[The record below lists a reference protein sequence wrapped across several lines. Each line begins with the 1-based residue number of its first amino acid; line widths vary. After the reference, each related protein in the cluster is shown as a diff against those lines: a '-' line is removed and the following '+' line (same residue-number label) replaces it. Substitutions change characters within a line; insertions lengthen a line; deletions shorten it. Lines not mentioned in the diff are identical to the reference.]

1 MKPLKLTALFV
12 LAAIALTACEPKD
25 EPTNILTEEITIHVG
40 IQEQG
45 KMNAPNKRRVATNG
59 MQSVFETG
67 DQIQVYGWTGD
78 KTSVPTNP
86 PIQAINT
93 LQGNGEWQATPQM
106 LWQSQTAAHYF
117 IGIYPVP
124 AKPISDFKADP
135 YTLNLDDQEAS
146 DLLVA
151 VSDDQ
156 GIVANNRGVDLNFK
170 HMMAKIHVN
179 LHLRTQVVDW
189 NLEGVRYFGDKE
201 ATINYLT
208 QQVNC
213 GSYQYEPMKY
223 FNLPALATPQSGYH
237 ASYETLVIPQAGV
250 RRLDVMIAGYTYS
263 YNGTEDIPLES
274 GKITTINLH
283 VAKDNITLE
292 GITVGDWHDGT
303 TAEGGVAEEV
313 AAFNSTAAG
322 TIAANTALLDSY
334 LNSDGTLIV
343 TGKLNEADLQ
353 ALGNWA
359 IANSWDDNDNN
370 NLVVLDLSGT
380 DITEIPLR
388 FMNNNQTKNYSAQY
402 VQKVILPESVTL
414 IGAFAFSTCTSL
426 KSINTGKVKEFKNSP
441 FARCS
446 QLTYLDLSALETI
459 QISAF
464 DGCTNITSVNLPV
477 ATSLGSWVFTDSY
490 VTELRIGSETFSAV
504 SVDVFDGFDRKGD
517 CTLYLAAN
525 QTVTDKGTWTPT
537 GGTDDIET
545 VDVSGFKAIYCGTRK
560 VWPK

>member
-179 LHLRTQVVDW
+179 LHLRTQVADW
-189 NLEGVRYFGDKE
+189 SLEGVRYFGDKE

-213 GSYQYEPMKY
+213 GSYQYEPTKY
-223 FNLPALATPQSGYH
+223 FNLPALATPQSGYQ

-303 TAEGGVAEEV
+303 TAEGGVAEEI
-313 AAFNSTAAG
+313 AALNSTAAG
-322 TIAANTALLDSY
+322 TIAANPALLESY
-334 LNSDGTLIV
+334 LLNGALTI
-343 TGKLNEADLQ
+343 TGNLNEADLQ

-380 DITEIPLR
+380 DITAIPSL
-388 FMNNNQTKNYSAQY
+388 FMYNNQTKNYSAQY
-402 VQKVILPESVTL
+402 VQKVILPETVTT
-414 IGAFAFSTCTSL
+414 IDTHAFNCCTAL
-426 KSINTGKVKEFKNSP
+426 QSINTGKVKIMGNFV
-441 FARCS
+441 FGRCPNIS
-446 QLTYLDLSALETI
+446 NLDLSALESI
-459 QISAF
+459 KQSAF
-464 DGCTNITSVNLPV
+464 RECINLTIVNMPV
-477 ATSLGSWVFTDSY
+477 VTDLGGRTFNEAY
-490 VTELRIGSETFSAV
+490 VTELRIGSETFSHV
-504 SVDVFDGFDRKGD
+504 SIDVFDGFDRKGD

-525 QTVTDKGTWTPT
+525 QTVTNEGTWTAT
-537 GGTDDIET
+537 VGTDEIET
-545 VDVSGFKAIYCGTRK
+545 VDVSDFKAVYCGTRK

>member
-1 MKPLKLTALFV
+1 MKTTIKILSL
-12 LAAIALTACEPKD
+12 LAAALTACEPKD

-40 IQEQG
+40 IQEQS
-45 KMNAPNKRRVATNG
+45 KMNAPSKRRIQTNG
-59 MQSVFETG
+59 MSSTFDTG

-78 KTSVPTNP
+78 KTTVPANP

-93 LQGNGEWQATPQM
+93 LQDNGDWQPDIQM

-124 AKPISDFKADP
+124 AKPIGDFKADP
-135 YTLNLDDQEAS
+135 YTLNLEDQVAS

-151 VSDDQ
+151 VSNDQ
-156 GIVANNRGVDLNFK
+156 GIVANNRGVDLTFK

-189 NLEGVRYFGDKE
+189 KLEGVRYFGDKE

-213 GSYQYEPMKY
+213 GSYQYEPQKY

-237 ASYETLVIPQAGV
+237 ASYETLVIPQTGV
-250 RRLDVMIAGYTYS
+250 RRLDVRIAGYTYS

-274 GKITTINLH
+274 GKITTVNLR

-303 TAEGGVAEEV
+303 DIEGGVAGSVNVLE
-313 AAFNSTAAG
+313 STTAG
-322 TIAANTALLDSY
+322 TIAANTALLDSH
-334 LNSDGTLIV
+334 LTDGTLIV

-380 DITEIPLR
+380 DITAIP
-388 FMNNNQTKNYSAQY
+388 NNFLYNNTATKACAQY
-402 VQKVILPESVTL
+402 IQKVILPETVTT
-414 IGAFAFSTCTSL
+414 IGYQTFSTCSAL
-426 KSINTGKVKEFKNSP
+426 QSINTGKVKQVGHYAFSKTNISN
-441 FARCS
+441 
-446 QLTYLDLSALETI
+446 LDFSSLESIGQSALYNTV
-459 QISAF
+459 
-464 DGCTNITSVNLPV
+464 NLTSVNMPIV
-477 ATSLGSWVFTDSY
+477 TNLGGRTFKDTY
-490 VTELRIGSETFSAV
+490 ITELRIGSETFSAV
-504 SVDVFDGFDRKGD
+504 SVGVFDGFDRKGD

-525 QTVTDKGTWTPT
+525 QTVTNEGKWTSI
-537 GGTDDIET
+537 GATDEIET
-545 VDVSGFKAIYCGTRK
+545 VDVSGFKAVYCGNNK